1 MQIDTKEFERWV
13 LSKNRSDCVEID
25 EKNLK
30 QHFEKIINTK
40 ELSDLTLKQAR
51 VIATLMEHERLK
63 VLEVDGKEE
72 IKIRW

>member
-1 MQIDTKEFERWV
+1 M
-13 LSKNRSDCVEID
+13 EID

-30 QHFEKIINTK
+30 QHFETIMNTK

>member
-1 MQIDTKEFERWV
+1 M
-13 LSKNRSDCVEID
+13 EID

-30 QHFEKIINTK
+30 QHFETIMNTK

-72 IKIRW
+72 IKNQVVIKCSKCFGLF